1 MAMRARRMMGKMVA
15 RAMVHEWEQ
24 WPSRPVSCLG
34 WVFETAGTAIMT
46 RGIRAW

>member
-1 MAMRARRMMGKMVA
+1 MVA
-15 RAMVHEWEQ
+15 RAMVHDREQ
-24 WPSRPVSCLG
+24 WPSRLDWCLG